1 MFGINRPCDSAR
13 HNSNGGKDSHPSFLT
28 GLSFGEALC
37 SRQTEQDAG
46 EPGAMDK
53 KVVLITGCSSGIGL
67 SLAVRLA
74 SDPDKTFKVYA
85 TMRNLAKKE
94 RLLDCVKG
102 LHRDT
107 LDILQMDVT
116 EQKSI
121 LDARERVVEKRVDIL
136 VCNAGVGLMGPLE
149 AQSLDSM
156 RQILEVNLLGTVQ
169 TIQAFLPGMKAR
181 GRGRILVTG
190 STGGLHGLPF
200 NEVYCASKFAIEGT
214 CESLAVLLQHFNIQ
228 VSLIECGPVNTDFLV
243 NLQKAE
249 LGDEALQEVDAQT
262 LSLYE
267 KYLQH
272 CSTVFQN
279 AAQDTEDIVK
289 VFLDAITSPSPSFRY
304 FTSGDMPPLAKLK
317 VTDPGGLQYIDA
329 MSSIVF
335 TEQAQ

>member
-1 MFGINRPCDSAR
+1 MSM
-13 HNSNGGKDSHPSFLT
+13 
-28 GLSFGEALC
+28 E
-37 SRQTEQDAG
+37 
-46 EPGAMDK
+46 K

-74 SDPDKTFKVYA
+74 SDTSKVFKVYA

-102 LHRDT
+102 LHQDT
-107 LDILQMDVT
+107 LEILQMDVT
-116 EQKSI
+116 DRQSI
-121 LDARERVVEKRVDIL
+121 LTARDKVVEKRVDIL

-149 AQSLDSM
+149 VQSLDSM
-156 RQILEVNLLGTVQ
+156 RHVLEVNLLGTIQ
-169 TIQAFLPGMKAR
+169 TMQVFLSGMKAQ
-181 GRGRILVTG
+181 GQGRILVTG

-200 NEVYCASKFAIEGT
+200 NEVYCASKFAIEGA

-228 VSLIECGPVNTDFLV
+228 LSLIECGPVNSDFLI

-249 LGDEALQEVDAQT
+249 LGDSSLQQVDGRT

-279 AAQDTEDIVK
+279 AAQDTEDIVE
-289 VFLDAITSPSPSFRY
+289 VFLDAIHSASPAFRY
-304 FTSGDMPPLAKLK
+304 FTNSVMPPLTKLK
-317 VTDPGGLQYIDA
+317 VTEPDGMEYIKA
-329 MSSIVF
+329 MSKIIF
-335 TEQAQ
+335 ADQDQ

>member
-1 MFGINRPCDSAR
+1 MHRDVHEFLQGKLNMSKPDS
-13 HNSNGGKDSHPSFLT
+13 
-28 GLSFGEALC
+28 
-37 SRQTEQDAG
+37 
-46 EPGAMDK
+46 MDK

-74 SDPDKTFKVYA
+74 SDPYQEYKVYA
-85 TMRNLAKKE
+85 TMRNLSKKE
-94 RLLDCVKG
+94 RLLECVKG
-102 LHRDT
+102 LHRNT

-116 EQKSI
+116 DQQSI
-121 LDARERVVEKRVDIL
+121 LSARDRVVEKRVDIL

-149 AQSLDSM
+149 VQSLDTM
-156 RQILEVNLLGTVQ
+156 RQILDVNLLGTIR
-169 TIQAFLPGMKAR
+169 TIQAFLPGMKAK

-200 NEVYCASKFAIEGT
+200 NEVYCASKFAIEGA
-214 CESLAVLLQHFNIQ
+214 CESMAVLLQHFNIH

-249 LGDEALQEVDAQT
+249 LGDTSLQQVDAHT

-272 CSTVFQN
+272 CGAVFQN

-289 VFLDAITSPSPSFRY
+289 VFLDAIQSPSPAFRY
-304 FTSGDMPPLAKLK
+304 FTSGDVPPLTKMK
-317 VTDPGGLQYIDA
+317 ITEPDGSTYISA
-329 MSSIVF
+329 MSKIIFSDD
-335 TEQAQ
+335 